1 MFDKRPRSRGGQ
13 YSQEAETAREDVRN
27 LKSKGGNSR
36 FRKIAQHLEI
46 DPNLQKFT
54 ILKYYRLD
62 WTGILFC
69 VTKKE

>member
-46 DPNLQKFT
+46 DPKSAEVYHFK
-54 ILKYYRLD
+54 IL
-62 WTGILFC
+62 
-69 VTKKE
+69 